1 MKKLT
6 QLTTV
11 ALSCCLLIVGTADAF
26 KERTI
31 PTKPDKASIGSGY
44 DRGHVEVKFIDE
56 MDIGLSA
63 DNTPIDRGNRALKSA
78 PAQSA
83 IKTIADAGGSWKRM
97 VSLPEEEMDD
107 LVNNAEKNL
116 DRDIADLNNYFILT
130 VPDGI
135 RTEEWLDQLNSLA
148 EVEIAVAM
156 PLPAPLPVLPPNY
169 QSNQGYLNNATTG
182 IGASTAWATTGGTG
196 WPPAAGPIRIVDFE
210 YSWNLNHL
218 DLPSVWY
225 TYNPSYTPS
234 DPFSDDNHGT
244 AVLGEMASMNNGLG
258 TVGAVYASSM
268 AVSPTYLNGA
278 WQLGVAM
285 TWMLSATSAGDV
297 WLIEQQMQ
305 GPNYTGSPPGT
316 QDGLIPVEWWLSW
329 YNIIVTAVGN
339 GIHVVEAA
347 GNGREDLDNPVY
359 STLNGGHWPFLP
371 ANNSG
376 AIIVGAGAAPG
387 AFGGSDVDRSRL
399 WFSNWGS
406 RVNLQGWGER
416 VYTTGYGNLYS
427 ADGKNYWYTHD
438 FSGTS
443 SASPIVASAVAIIE
457 GVNQQASAGVP
468 ISPATMR
475 SLLVSTG
482 SPQQAGTYPVSQ
494 NIGPRPDVNAALAN
508 MTCCANRG
516 DVDNSGGGTPVDIGD
531 LVYLVDF
538 MFSGGPAPPCF
549 DEGDVDGSGT
559 PPIDIADLV
568 YLVDYMFNSG
578 PAPPSC

>member
-182 IGASTAWATTGGTG
+182 
-196 WPPAAGPIRIVDFE
+196 
-210 YSWNLNHL
+210 
-218 DLPSVWY
+218 
-225 TYNPSYTPS
+225 
-234 DPFSDDNHGT
+234 
-244 AVLGEMASMNNGLG
+244 
-258 TVGAVYASSM
+258 
-268 AVSPTYLNGA
+268 
-278 WQLGVAM
+278 
-285 TWMLSATSAGDV
+285 
-297 WLIEQQMQ
+297 
-305 GPNYTGSPPGT
+305 
-316 QDGLIPVEWWLSW
+316 
-329 YNIIVTAVGN
+329 
-339 GIHVVEAA
+339 
-347 GNGREDLDNPVY
+347 
-359 STLNGGHWPFLP
+359 
-371 ANNSG
+371 
-376 AIIVGAGAAPG
+376 
-387 AFGGSDVDRSRL
+387 
-399 WFSNWGS
+399 
-406 RVNLQGWGER
+406 
-416 VYTTGYGNLYS
+416 
-427 ADGKNYWYTHD
+427 
-438 FSGTS
+438 
-443 SASPIVASAVAIIE
+443 
-457 GVNQQASAGVP
+457 
-468 ISPATMR
+468 
-475 SLLVSTG
+475 
-482 SPQQAGTYPVSQ
+482 
-494 NIGPRPDVNAALAN
+494 
-508 MTCCANRG
+508 
-516 DVDNSGGGTPVDIGD
+516 
-531 LVYLVDF
+531 
-538 MFSGGPAPPCF
+538 
-549 DEGDVDGSGT
+549 
-559 PPIDIADLV
+559 
-568 YLVDYMFNSG
+568 
-578 PAPPSC
+578 